1 MSLFWEKRHWSIFWH
16 VDSFFGHALKFT
28 KIVECCRKFGEM
40 ANITI
45 CLMVI
50 ADLAKSGRSV
60 FSWAVIA
67 DLSFESLRFARWVF
81 SHLSPLF
88 SAVIRASSHFHLLV
102 TSFHQKYS
110 KSILFLKKLNLLI
123 CPQGIAILSYKLK
136 KVSFCD
142 YWIDSILM
150 KAQPHVHVVTNVYG
164 RQGHYRTLPDIGSNG
179 GNDG

>member
-1 MSLFWEKRHWSIFWH
+1 MSLFWEKRRWNIFWQ

-50 ADLAKSGRSV
+50 ADLAESGRSV

-110 KSILFLKKLNLLI
+110 KDILVQQTKCF
-123 CPQGIAILSYKLK
+123 G
-136 KVSFCD
+136 D
-142 YWIDSILM
+142 YWFFIAEGTTTRPCDEC
-150 KAQPHVHVVTNVYG
+150 G
-164 RQGHYRTLPDIGSNG
+164 RWTATLRDITGHW
-179 GNDG
+179 